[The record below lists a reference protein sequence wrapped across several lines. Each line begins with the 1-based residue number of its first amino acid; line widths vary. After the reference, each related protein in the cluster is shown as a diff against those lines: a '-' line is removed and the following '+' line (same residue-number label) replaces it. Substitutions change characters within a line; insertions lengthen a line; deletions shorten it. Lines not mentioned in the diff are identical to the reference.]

1 MHATESDLES
11 EIEANQGLKKA
22 NAVLQQ
28 HVAQCKMVAAENQA
42 LKADKDLLT
51 QELKRMQVEA
61 LQLKQ
66 KVALAAELTGTS
78 DEIARER
85 DELRRTITE
94 LKDEHTLQLAEL
106 QTELNA
112 AQKFTA
118 DARREAVGLAHQG
131 DAVGVEAAEL
141 QKRNTELLAQI
152 SELEEDL
159 AQSDADLEQAITKL
173 EANGIVLEDDMSGPD
188 AYSDR

>member
-1 MHATESDLES
+1 
-11 EIEANQGLKKA
+11 
-22 NAVLQQ
+22 
-28 HVAQCKMVAAENQA
+28 
-42 LKADKDLLT
+42 
-51 QELKRMQVEA
+51 MQVEA

-66 KVALAAELTGTS
+66 KVAVAGELTGTA

-85 DELRRTITE
+85 DELRRAMAE

-112 AQKFTA
+112 AQNATDYA
-118 DARREAVGLAHQG
+118 HRDAVGLARRG
-131 DAVGVEAAEL
+131 GEVSAEVAEL
-141 QKRNTELLAQI
+141 QKRNAELLAQI

-173 EANGIVLEDDMSGPD
+173 EANGIVLNDD